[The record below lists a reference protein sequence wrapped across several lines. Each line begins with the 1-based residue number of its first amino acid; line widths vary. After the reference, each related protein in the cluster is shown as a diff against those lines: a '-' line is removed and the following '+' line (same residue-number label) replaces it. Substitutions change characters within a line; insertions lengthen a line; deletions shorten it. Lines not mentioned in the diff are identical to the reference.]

1 MQEIEHGRRDVVPAD
16 LASVIEGALQV
27 EGGHVPEGHGA
38 LEPCDIVRAKA
49 RLRAEP
55 TQILVREKKD
65 KERDPISQ
73 KEPGPPQH
81 QGGDEHE
88 QQQAL
93 GRYREVKDEDHEEG
107 DGRQVEP
114 HQARKQQRPAAS
126 RRTLRRDDWRHGPSL
141 VEPPRRTPA

>member
-1 MQEIEHGRRDVVPAD
+1 MQKIEHGRRDVVPAD
-16 LASVIEGALQV
+16 LSSVIEGALQV

-65 KERDPISQ
+65 KERDQISQ

-107 DGRQVEP
+107 DGCKVEP
-114 HQARKQQRPAAS
+114 NQARKEKQQSA
-126 RRTLRRDDWRHGPSL
+126 
-141 VEPPRRTPA
+141 